1 MKITAVIAEY
11 NPLHK
16 GHAYHLREARRLS
29 GADFLLVVMSGN
41 FVQRGEPA
49 VMDKYLR
56 AEAALLCGADLVLE
70 LPVPF
75 ACASAEKFA
84 AGAVDLLNG
93 LGCVDT
99 LCFGSESGDLS
110 SLDDLAGILADE
122 PPRYQNALK
131 SALKTGLSFPKARE
145 YALSQCL
152 PETASLLRLPND
164 ILAVE
169 YLKALKRTKS
179 SIRPLAVQR
188 LGDYRETALDAPFS
202 SALALRKALSESRAG
217 SSAPVP
223 DAVLSCI
230 PNEARTLFCENY
242 GRLFPIFPNDL
253 SPMLHYRLLQASGWE
268 EFARCADVP
277 EELARRIYRERFAF
291 TDLDAF
297 TDLVH
302 TKNRTKTQVRRALLH
317 ILLDLPDLSKNLPAS
332 REGQCFYARILGL
345 QRSAQPLLGE
355 IKKHGRLPLLS
366 KPADA
371 RAVLSSP
378 NGAFFAKR
386 SDALTFFE
394 TDMRC
399 SQLYQ
404 AAVTAKFGQP
414 AASESAHP
422 LLVLPDAKTFSQ
434 SNS

>member
-145 YALSQCL
+145 YAL
-152 PETASLLRLPND
+152 
-164 ILAVE
+164 
-169 YLKALKRTKS
+169 
-179 SIRPLAVQR
+179 
-188 LGDYRETALDAPFS
+188 
-202 SALALRKALSESRAG
+202 
-217 SSAPVP
+217 
-223 DAVLSCI
+223 
-230 PNEARTLFCENY
+230 
-242 GRLFPIFPNDL
+242 
-253 SPMLHYRLLQASGWE
+253 
-268 EFARCADVP
+268 
-277 EELARRIYRERFAF
+277 
-291 TDLDAF
+291 
-297 TDLVH
+297 
-302 TKNRTKTQVRRALLH
+302 
-317 ILLDLPDLSKNLPAS
+317 
-332 REGQCFYARILGL
+332 
-345 QRSAQPLLGE
+345 
-355 IKKHGRLPLLS
+355 
-366 KPADA
+366 
-371 RAVLSSP
+371 
-378 NGAFFAKR
+378 
-386 SDALTFFE
+386 
-394 TDMRC
+394 
-399 SQLYQ
+399 
-404 AAVTAKFGQP
+404 
-414 AASESAHP
+414 
-422 LLVLPDAKTFSQ
+422 
-434 SNS
+434 